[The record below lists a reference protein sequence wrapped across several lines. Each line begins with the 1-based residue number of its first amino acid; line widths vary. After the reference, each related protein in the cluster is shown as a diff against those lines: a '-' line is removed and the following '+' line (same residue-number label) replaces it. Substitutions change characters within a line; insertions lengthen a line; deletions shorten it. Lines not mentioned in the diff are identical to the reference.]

1 MNIIVGM
8 IDATMDKNNGAR
20 EERREGGLDSEGRT
34 VLVHCAPDYYMLHKG
49 EGKRRGGILE

>member
-20 EERREGGLDSEGRT
+20 EERREGGLDCEGRT
-34 VLVHCAPDYYMLHKG
+34 VLVHCAPDSIRERGRGG
-49 EGKRRGGILE
+49 EGGS